1 MLTISTLGPAT
12 LGQASG
18 GGLFGAPPPPLPAA
32 PAWER
37 WLLEAP
43 LYPAA
48 VLLLAAFLAFY
59 LMNQSGKRRQG
70 AVTAAALVAA
80 AAAVLVLGSVV
91 TTPRE
96 AVTARTHALVEAVA
110 RADSA
115 AAADLLAPDLAVRPA
130 ANVPAM
136 DRSAVLAFLDTQ
148 MKGQYKVENYRV
160 MQVQAAVGGPNLA
173 RTQTHVR
180 ITPESYGAPV
190 FTWWRLDWRKDE
202 DSRWRV
208 IAIEAV
214 EVR

>member
-1 MLTISTLGPAT
+1 MVTISTLG
-12 LGQASG
+12 QSG
-18 GGLFGAPPPPLPAA
+18 GGLFGTPPPPLPDP

-43 LYPAA
+43 LSPAA
-48 VLLLAAFLAFY
+48 ALLLAAFLAFY
-59 LMNQSGKRRQG
+59 LMKQSGKRRQG
-70 AVTAAALVAA
+70 AVTATALAI
-80 AAAVLVLGSVV
+80 AAVAVFIVGSAV

-96 AVTARTHALVEAVA
+96 AVTARTHALVDAVA

-115 AAADLLAPDLAVRPA
+115 AAADLLAADLAVRPVA
-130 ANVPAM
+130 HVPPM
-136 DRSAVLAFLDTQ
+136 NRDAVLAFIDTQ

-160 MQVQAAVGGPNLA
+160 MQVQAATGGPNLA